1 MGDNEATGWV
11 LESAAKQFSELLF
24 SCKRETNT
32 VLVGSVSDV
41 VSGLEFDE
49 EKVQVGRANI
59 SVATCQLDNG
69 YLILVSDGEYRF
81 GTVAVGVPTPFG
93 EISPTATSCL
103 VGTRFQAAVRAI
115 ADIAALKLGGI
126 VFVSLF
132 LSREGEAY
140 VESVLETVRRL
151 IVKKGEAEESSQGQ
165 D

>member
-1 MGDNEATGWV
+1 MPEGC
-11 LESAAKQFSELLF
+11 ESSL
-24 SCKRETNT
+24 
-32 VLVGSVSDV
+32 
-41 VSGLEFDE
+41 VSGLEFE
-49 EKVQVGRANI
+49 ENKVQVGRANI
-59 SVATCQLDNG
+59 SVATCKLDNG
-69 YLILVSDGEYRF
+69 FLILVSDGEYRF

-103 VGTRFQAAVRAI
+103 VGTKFQAAVRAM

-140 VESVLETVRRL
+140 VDSVLETVRRL
-151 IVKKGEAEESSQGQ
+151 IVKRGEAKEASQEQ

>member
-1 MGDNEATGWV
+1 
-11 LESAAKQFSELLF
+11 L
-24 SCKRETNT
+24 
-32 VLVGSVSDV
+32 
-41 VSGLEFDE
+41 VSGLEFEE
-49 EKVQVGRANI
+49 EKVQVGRASI

-69 YLILVSDGEYRF
+69 FLILVSDGEYRF

-103 VGTRFQAAVRAI
+103 VGTRFQAAVRAM

-140 VESVLETVRRL
+140 VESVLEVVRRL
-151 IVKKGEAEESSQGQ
+151 IVKRGEAKEASTEQ